1 MGNKTSYLIDLHSLK
16 FDELQGGNASSWIQ
30 AMPLGK
36 YNHPVYGEIDI
47 TPERVQQFAANVASN
62 VRGQE
67 LDIDYD
73 HKEYGGDAAG
83 WVKSA
88 EARLNE
94 SDPRHNGL
102 WVLVE
107 WVHDA
112 YEKIK
117 KGAYKYF
124 SPEFE
129 DEWKH
134 PVTGTAYKDV
144 LNGGG
149 ITNRPFLKGILPLNL
164 NEKFTEGTH
173 MFTEE
178 EKIALRKKF
187 NLSDTATDAE
197 ISAAVMAAELKSEDT
212 EQLNEDTAVVEP
224 EAANAA
230 NAASLSELTTTD
242 LKLLSENPATV
253 KLLNM
258 VQVQNKQ
265 LKEMSDAAAVTK
277 LSETF
282 AAKGMAIS
290 PTALSAIEK
299 AIQLS
304 DGSVRD
310 AIMIAFNS
318 FADKGIIQLG
328 ESKVTTPDT
337 NGGATVDSMTK
348 LNERVTAIMASE
360 KITYGEA
367 MLKASKE
374 LPDVYESYRKG
385 E

>member
-47 TPERVQQFAANVASN
+47 TPERVQQFAANVAAN

-134 PVTGTAYKDV
+134 PVTGPASSRRT
-144 LNGGG
+144 
-149 ITNRPFLKGILPLNL
+149 RP
-164 NEKFTEGTH
+164 
-173 MFTEE
+173 
-178 EKIALRKKF
+178 
-187 NLSDTATDAE
+187 
-197 ISAAVMAAELKSEDT
+197 
-212 EQLNEDTAVVEP
+212 
-224 EAANAA
+224 
-230 NAASLSELTTTD
+230 
-242 LKLLSENPATV
+242 
-253 KLLNM
+253 
-258 VQVQNKQ
+258 
-265 LKEMSDAAAVTK
+265 AAA
-277 LSETF
+277 
-282 AAKGMAIS
+282 ARR
-290 PTALSAIEK
+290 TAC
-299 AIQLS
+299 
-304 DGSVRD
+304 R
-310 AIMIAFNS
+310 
-318 FADKGIIQLG
+318 
-328 ESKVTTPDT
+328 
-337 NGGATVDSMTK
+337 
-348 LNERVTAIMASE
+348 
-360 KITYGEA
+360 
-367 MLKASKE
+367 
-374 LPDVYESYRKG
+374 
-385 E
+385 

>member
-1 MGNKTSYLIDLHSLK
+1 
-16 FDELQGGNASSWIQ
+16 
-30 AMPLGK
+30 
-36 YNHPVYGEIDI
+36 
-47 TPERVQQFAANVASN
+47 
-62 VRGQE
+62 
-67 LDIDYD
+67 
-73 HKEYGGDAAG
+73 
-83 WVKSA
+83 
-88 EARLNE
+88 
-94 SDPRHNGL
+94 
-102 WVLVE
+102 
-107 WVHDA
+107 
-112 YEKIK
+112 
-117 KGAYKYF
+117 
-124 SPEFE
+124 
-129 DEWKH
+129 
-134 PVTGTAYKDV
+134 
-144 LNGGG
+144 
-149 ITNRPFLKGILPLNL
+149 
-164 NEKFTEGTH
+164 

-258 VQVQNKQ
+258 VQAQNKQ

-328 ESKVTTPDT
+328 ESKVTVPDT
-337 NGGATVDSMTK
+337 NGGATIDSMTK

>member
-1 MGNKTSYLIDLHSLK
+1 
-16 FDELQGGNASSWIQ
+16 
-30 AMPLGK
+30 
-36 YNHPVYGEIDI
+36 
-47 TPERVQQFAANVASN
+47 
-62 VRGQE
+62 
-67 LDIDYD
+67 
-73 HKEYGGDAAG
+73 
-83 WVKSA
+83 
-88 EARLNE
+88 
-94 SDPRHNGL
+94 
-102 WVLVE
+102 
-107 WVHDA
+107 
-112 YEKIK
+112 
-117 KGAYKYF
+117 
-124 SPEFE
+124 
-129 DEWKH
+129 
-134 PVTGTAYKDV
+134 
-144 LNGGG
+144 
-149 ITNRPFLKGILPLNL
+149 
-164 NEKFTEGTH
+164 

-212 EQLNEDTAVVEP
+212 EQLNEDTAVVGP

-230 NAASLSELTTTD
+230 NAASLSELTTAD
-242 LKLLSENPATV
+242 LKQLSENPATV

-258 VQVQNKQ
+258 VQAQNKQ

-282 AAKGMAIS
+282 AANGMAIS

>member
-1 MGNKTSYLIDLHSLK
+1 
-16 FDELQGGNASSWIQ
+16 
-30 AMPLGK
+30 
-36 YNHPVYGEIDI
+36 
-47 TPERVQQFAANVASN
+47 
-62 VRGQE
+62 
-67 LDIDYD
+67 
-73 HKEYGGDAAG
+73 
-83 WVKSA
+83 
-88 EARLNE
+88 
-94 SDPRHNGL
+94 
-102 WVLVE
+102 
-107 WVHDA
+107 
-112 YEKIK
+112 
-117 KGAYKYF
+117 
-124 SPEFE
+124 
-129 DEWKH
+129 
-134 PVTGTAYKDV
+134 
-144 LNGGG
+144 
-149 ITNRPFLKGILPLNL
+149 
-164 NEKFTEGTH
+164 

>member
-1 MGNKTSYLIDLHSLK
+1 
-16 FDELQGGNASSWIQ
+16 
-30 AMPLGK
+30 
-36 YNHPVYGEIDI
+36 
-47 TPERVQQFAANVASN
+47 
-62 VRGQE
+62 
-67 LDIDYD
+67 
-73 HKEYGGDAAG
+73 
-83 WVKSA
+83 
-88 EARLNE
+88 
-94 SDPRHNGL
+94 
-102 WVLVE
+102 
-107 WVHDA
+107 
-112 YEKIK
+112 
-117 KGAYKYF
+117 
-124 SPEFE
+124 
-129 DEWKH
+129 
-134 PVTGTAYKDV
+134 
-144 LNGGG
+144 
-149 ITNRPFLKGILPLNL
+149 
-164 NEKFTEGTH
+164 

-212 EQLNEDTAVVEP
+212 EQLNEDTAVVGP

-230 NAASLSELTTTD
+230 NAASLSELTTAD
-242 LKLLSENPATV
+242 LKQLSENPATV

-258 VQVQNKQ
+258 VQAQNKQ
-265 LKEMSDAAAVTK
+265 LKDMSDAAAVTK

-304 DGSVRD
+304 DGSVCD

-318 FADKGIIQLG
+318 FADKSIIQLG
-328 ESKVTTPDT
+328 ESKVTVPDT
-337 NGGATVDSMTK
+337 NGGATIDSMTK

>member
-1 MGNKTSYLIDLHSLK
+1 
-16 FDELQGGNASSWIQ
+16 
-30 AMPLGK
+30 
-36 YNHPVYGEIDI
+36 
-47 TPERVQQFAANVASN
+47 
-62 VRGQE
+62 
-67 LDIDYD
+67 
-73 HKEYGGDAAG
+73 
-83 WVKSA
+83 
-88 EARLNE
+88 
-94 SDPRHNGL
+94 
-102 WVLVE
+102 
-107 WVHDA
+107 
-112 YEKIK
+112 
-117 KGAYKYF
+117 
-124 SPEFE
+124 
-129 DEWKH
+129 
-134 PVTGTAYKDV
+134 
-144 LNGGG
+144 
-149 ITNRPFLKGILPLNL
+149 
-164 NEKFTEGTH
+164 

-258 VQVQNKQ
+258 VQAQNKQ